1 MIRNLWFLDSR
12 VVIRVSHE
20 DGRDQLSVLEQW
32 APMGDSPPLHLHQNQ
47 DEIFH
52 LIDGEF
58 RFRVGDEERR
68 FVAGDTLIAPKGTP
82 HTYRIESAGGGHWLV
97 VTHGRDFED
106 FVRAFGR
113 PAARDSLPETSGPPT
128 PEHAEALSQACLKY
142 GIQIV
147 GPPLT

>member
-1 MIRNLWFLDSR
+1 MRNLWFLDSR
-12 VVIRVSHE
+12 VMIRISHE
-20 DGRDQLSVLEQW
+20 DGSDQLSMLEQW
-32 APMGDSPPLHLHQNQ
+32 APMGDSPPLHLHRNQ

-68 FVAGDTLIAPKGTP
+68 CVAGDTLIAPKGTP

-97 VTHGRDFED
+97 VTRGREFED
-106 FVRAFGR
+106 FVRAFSR
-113 PAARDSLPETSGPPT
+113 PAERDEVPDPSGPPT
-128 PEHAEALSQACLKY
+128 PEQAEALSDAGLKY